1 MLKALFVWFQ
11 IKKKI
16 YLKKLCGPARDIG
29 MSFTVGINI
38 LNFENFE
45 KNNENF
51 SKIIFS
57 VFSREINR
65 KRIFRFAISLLS
77 FIFVYERDQLQYFK
91 FSKNQVRNMT

>member
-1 MLKALFVWFQ
+1 MVSNFMKYFF
-11 IKKKI
+11 KR
-16 YLKKLCGPARDIG
+16 LCGPARDIG

-45 KNNENF
+45 KINENF

-57 VFSREINR
+57 VFSLEIYR
-65 KRIFRFAISLLS
+65 KPIFRFAISLLS

-91 FSKNQVRNMT
+91 FSKNKVRNMT

>member
-1 MLKALFVWFQ
+1 MLKALFCMVSNF
-11 IKKKI
+11 IKINFKQ
-16 YLKKLCGPARDIG
+16 LCGPARDIG

-57 VFSREINR
+57 VFSLEIYR
-65 KRIFRFAISLLS
+65 KRIFRFGISLLS

>member
-1 MLKALFVWFQ
+1 MVSNFM
-11 IKKKI
+11 KI

-38 LNFENFE
+38 LNFE
-45 KNNENF
+45 KNNEKF

-57 VFSREINR
+57 VFSREINL
-65 KRIFRFAISLLS
+65 KRIFRFGISLLS

-91 FSKNQVRNMT
+91 FSKNKVRNMT